1 MTRRKSKRS
10 ERGRSAVLATG
21 GVLATSGV
29 LAAGFALAAAL
40 ALACGG
46 STRQLPSVGSE
57 SHFLAY
63 CSAGC
68 AAGLDCIGGICTRS
82 CLTEQASCGD
92 LSAAASCT
100 NQSVEPGQVAVCDV
114 GCQSDAACS
123 ALGSGFAC
131 TSGFCRQAGGG
142 NTPPDPTCRG
152 VGRYQVGKEGGYLP
166 CCAGLTELSTLLEAT
181 DADGNRSCEQ
191 FPLNSYSCIE
201 GSCGD
206 GICSEGEAPCGCG
219 VDCPDSNWRSS
230 AASCEPFRDQTP
242 PPDVRIISITNTGSV
257 PMYIL
262 PYTADCS
269 AMLVGV
275 ARDGQSLDLSAGL
288 GCPSSCQSVIDDGWP
303 HGPTQA
309 VVPCPDYLC
318 ATPAPV
324 QIAPG
329 QTRQEPVRQERITQQ
344 LPRSCASGIAVPAVE
359 CSSLVIPPPGNYTL
373 TVRAAVLDC
382 GPTADCDCD
391 PDPSGACRNSVTLAE
406 PIRFDFPSASYFQS
420 QELIIGTSAP

>member
-1 MTRRKSKRS
+1 
-10 ERGRSAVLATG
+10 VLATG
-21 GVLATSGV
+21 GVLA
-29 LAAGFALAAAL
+29 AALTLAAAFG
-40 ALACGG
+40 LACGG

-68 AAGLDCIGGICTRS
+68 AEGLDCIGGICTRS
-82 CLTEQASCGD
+82 CLTEQAGCGD

-114 GCQSDAACS
+114 GCQGDVACS
-123 ALGSGFAC
+123 GLGSGFAC
-131 TSGFCRQAGGG
+131 ESGFCRQARNPSGGAAG
-142 NTPPDPTCRG
+142 AGGSNMTPDPTCHG

-230 AASCEPFRDQTP
+230 AASCEPFRDQSP
-242 PPDVRIISITNTGSV
+242 PPDVRIISITNVASV
-257 PMYIL
+257 PLYIL
-262 PYTADCS
+262 PDTAYCT

-275 ARDGQSLDLSAGL
+275 ARDGQALDLSAGL
-288 GCPSSCQSVIDDGWP
+288 GCPARCGSVLDAGWP
-303 HGPTQA
+303 YAPTQA
-309 VVPCPDYLC
+309 SVPCPDYLC
-318 ATPAPV
+318 DSPAPV

-329 QTRQEPVRQERITQQ
+329 QTREEPVRLERITQQ
-344 LPRSCASGIAVPAVE
+344 LPRSCASGIAVPTVE
-359 CSSLVIPPPGNYTL
+359 CSSLVIPQPGNYTL
-373 TVRAAVLDC
+373 TVRAALLDC
-382 GPTADCDCD
+382 GPTADCDCN
-391 PDPSGACRNSVTLAE
+391 PDPSGACRNSVTLAQ
-406 PIRFDFPSASYFQS
+406 PFRFDFSSAAYFQN
-420 QELIIGTSAP
+420 QVLMIGVPPT